1 MTKLTTDIKQRPYR
15 SGATRARV
23 TIWLLIA
30 IGIVAAVAAAI
41 GIYGIT
47 AIAGAGGGSSDA
59 GGLNIVTSAY
69 ALASYLFI
77 ALEVATAVAFLAWQ
91 SRAVDNVAALG
102 GGKPVFSPR
111 WSIVLW
117 FIPFANLFAGYE
129 TMRDL
134 SVRMRRNDG
143 RSGEGLIA
151 AWWLTFMAAVLTAAV
166 GNRLATDTPAE
177 VIGYLRFD
185 VAADLVYVIA
195 AALAVA
201 VIRRI
206 ESRAAARAG
215 AIRAADDPSTEPFSP
230 PPAKTSSRGA
240 TLAVAAGVTALLAA
254 AVTAIAI
261 LPTSSATAAQGT
273 SAPLASQ
280 PPHQA
285 ADLEALLPSR
295 VSGRPMTRWS
305 LIGRDYFAY
314 VGTDAAALDAA
325 ESDLAAAGLSIDD
338 VAWAVDG
345 RSSESD
351 PPYFVFALRFTG
363 IDVSTLTTD
372 AALDHPEAGKFTTES
387 LGGKTVKRGTI
398 AMIDQTAHVHG
409 LPYLYS
415 SGDVRYIVVTDDP
428 AWAADALRQLP

>member
-1 MTKLTTDIKQRPYR
+1 MTELSADIKLPPYR

-23 TIWLLIA
+23 ATWLLIA
-30 IGIVAAVAAAI
+30 IGLVAAIAAAI
-41 GIYGIT
+41 GIFGIT
-47 AIAGAGGGSSDA
+47 AIAAAGDGSSDA
-59 GGLNIVTSAY
+59 GGLTTFTSAH

-102 GGKPVFSPR
+102 GGKPAFSPR

-129 TMRDL
+129 ITRDL

-143 RSGEGLIA
+143 RRGEALIV

-185 VAADLVYVIA
+185 VAADIAYAVA

-206 ESRAAARAG
+206 ESRAEARAG
-215 AIRAADDPSTEPFSP
+215 AIRAADDPSTEPFAP

-254 AVTAIAI
+254 AVTAIAV
-261 LPTSSATAAQGT
+261 LPTSTAAQGT
-273 SAPLASQ
+273 SAPIASQ
-280 PPHQA
+280 PPHEA
-285 ADLEALLPSR
+285 ADLEALLPSK

-305 LIGRDYFAY
+305 VIGRDYFAY
-314 VGTDAAALDAA
+314 VGADTAAIDAA

-363 IDVSTLTTD
+363 IDASTLTTD
-372 AALDHPEAGKFTTES
+372 AALDHPEAGKFTSES

-409 LPYLYS
+409 LPYLYD
-415 SGDVRYIVVTDDP
+415 SGDVRYMVVTDDP